1 MYFMGR
7 LSYEEFLDAV
17 LASAKEKLGESY
29 LVESKQIRKNNGM
42 VYDGIVISRKEEE
55 IMPNIYLSEYY
66 DEYLNGKKLE
76 QITEEI
82 IATYEETYQE
92 RKEFGQ
98 KFGFRYPD
106 VKAQLVFRIVSLR
119 RNEELLKEMPYI
131 PFLDCAVT
139 FLCIAKMDDNG
150 FGSIRITNEH
160 LKEWGIT
167 VAELFWSAYENTK
180 RLLPASIRTME
191 EILIDLL
198 GQEIAASDEEEKEGI
213 LELISANPKE
223 SKASMYVM
231 TNNLGIN
238 GAGCL
243 LYREELDAFEEW
255 IGGDFYILP
264 SSIHELILVPD
275 AAEFSSS
282 ALEEMVKD
290 INDTKVPL
298 EEVLSDEVYLYSE
311 VKKQL
316 EHLMK
321 EYCIQ

>member
-1 MYFMGR
+1 
-7 LSYEEFLDAV
+7 
-17 LASAKEKLGESY
+17 
-29 LVESKQIRKNNGM
+29 
-42 VYDGIVISRKEEE
+42 
-55 IMPNIYLSEYY
+55 
-66 DEYLNGKKLE
+66 
-76 QITEEI
+76 
-82 IATYEETYQE
+82 
-92 RKEFGQ
+92 
-98 KFGFRYPD
+98 
-106 VKAQLVFRIVSLR
+106 
-119 RNEELLKEMPYI
+119 MPYI